1 MMAKKLLEKA
11 GLIHLPPAP
20 ARSPLPEGVIGGDAD
35 AAKAKTAPGSMLQ
48 FMTEQS
54 AAVKEA
60 EALRGR
66 LAGCGGA
73 LPPRRLDPATVRVS
87 VWANR
92 HEHSYQDAGFLALK
106 ADIAAAGGNVQ
117 PIKVR
122 PVAAMM
128 GGQGRAKMVAAG
140 VGRSNPPAASDQFEI
155 VYGHRRHRACL
166 ELGLPVLALVEN
178 LAEQQLFVEMER
190 ENRSRKDLS
199 AWEQGMMYARA
210 LDQGLYPSNRQLAQA
225 IGRDLGDIGKALSLA
240 RLPLAV
246 VQAFRSPLDLQ
257 YRWAKPL
264 ADAQQRDPEGL
275 VARARALKSQVDKR
289 TPKQIFEALVDAAPA
304 AARAV
309 PADIGIRVA
318 GRQVAVVA
326 SDASGHTVVRF
337 AKALPQEQRRALA
350 DAVAQFLAGQD
361 RAD

>member
-1 MMAKKLLEKA
+1 MAKKLLEKA

-48 FMTEQS
+48 FMTAQS

-60 EALRGR
+60 EALRER
-66 LAGCGGA
+66 LAGFDGA
-73 LPPRRLDPATVRVS
+73 LPTRRLDPATVRVS